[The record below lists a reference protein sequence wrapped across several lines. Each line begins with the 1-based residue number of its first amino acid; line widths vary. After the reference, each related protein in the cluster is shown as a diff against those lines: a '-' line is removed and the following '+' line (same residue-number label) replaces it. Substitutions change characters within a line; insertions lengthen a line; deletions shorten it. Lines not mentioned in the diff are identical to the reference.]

1 MAGTGCSKMCLW
13 GIGILWC
20 CSSIAYM
27 SGLEGFLWILSWEI
41 EHYAFIFRGCCI
53 CVNTDEEHIS
63 KNFQIAEG
71 LLQRIENE
79 APKICSTQTGP
90 TYLNCYPM
98 HREDE
103 TQVTLLY
110 S

>member
-1 MAGTGCSKMCLW
+1 M
-13 GIGILWC
+13 
-20 CSSIAYM
+20 
-27 SGLEGFLWILSWEI
+27 SWEI
-41 EHYAFIFRGCCI
+41 EHYAFISFRGCCI

-71 LLQRIENE
+71 LLQRIKNE

-90 TYLNCYPM
+90 TYVNCYPM